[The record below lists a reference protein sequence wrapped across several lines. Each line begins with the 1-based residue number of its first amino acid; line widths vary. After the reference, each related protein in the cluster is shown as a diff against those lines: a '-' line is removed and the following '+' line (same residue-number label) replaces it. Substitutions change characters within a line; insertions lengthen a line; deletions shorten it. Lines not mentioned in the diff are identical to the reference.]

1 MGSLWAKDVC
11 EAWLSQENYECG
23 ENKWNKFADLLDKC
37 DYFTGCGKKQNLDF
51 CAVGMCWGA
60 YVSVK
65 DPDYEEDPEA
75 AKWAAHYFLYQSDS
89 CDTAAVVK
97 YLYQF
102 FADNNATTDNP
113 ERGDIAIFQRSNGV
127 MYHCGGVTG
136 WDWDNDKIYITE
148 FNTEGGKVKTHEY
161 SFNDIG
167 KKIKCFCRPRYD
179 GWSPD
184 EDEDNDY
191 SSLPGP
197 DPEPTPEPTP
207 DPEPEKPVDDY
218 EVTNVSSWLNVRNG
232 CGKEYPV
239 VDKLYNGDKVKVYET
254 KDGWAR
260 ISNDMDLWVSMDY
273 LTRV

>member
-1 MGSLWAKDVC
+1 MGMLWARDVVN
-11 EAWLSQENYECG
+11 AWKSQEGYECG

-65 DPDYEEDPEA
+65 EPDYEDDPES
-75 AKWAAHYFLYQSDS
+75 AKWSAHYFLYQSDS

-102 FADNNATTDNP
+102 FADNDATTDNP
-113 ERGDIAIFQRSNGV
+113 ERGDIAIFQKSNGV
-127 MYHCGGVTG
+127 MYHCGGVTD
-136 WDWDNDKIYITE
+136 WDWDNDIIYITE

-184 EDEDNDY
+184 DEDEGEKEDAPVKED
-191 SSLPGP
+191 
-197 DPEPTPEPTP
+197 EKPTPEPVEEDKTLYR
-207 DPEPEKPVDDY
+207 VC
-218 EVTNVSSWLNVRNG
+218 VNSFLRVRNG
-232 CGKEYPV
+232 CGTSYPI
-239 VDKLYNGDKVKVYET
+239 VDKLYDGDTVTVYEE
-254 KDGWAR
+254 KDGWGR
-260 ISNDMDLWVSMDY
+260 ISDDMDLWVSMDY
-273 LTRV
+273 LEEI